1 LKQFKIVPQIYTAD
15 TVSAFCK
22 EFSVGAG
29 DLVFLSKSTQKYFS
43 GLLGD
48 AHVIYRNDYGS
59 GEPSDKMVEKI
70 YEDIKDIEYD
80 RVIAI
85 GGGTIVDTAKL
96 LALKQYMPV
105 SDLFEKKIPAERT
118 KKLII
123 VPTTCGTG
131 SEVTNISI
139 LELVSLHTKMGL
151 AVDALYAD
159 FAVLI
164 PQLLEDLPFKFFAT
178 SSIDALIH
186 ATESYLS
193 PKATSFSQ
201 MYSLEAVKII
211 LNGYMQIKKS
221 GHEARLPLLKDFLL
235 ASTYA
240 GIAFGNAGTG
250 AVHAM
255 SYSFGA
261 TYHVPHGEAN
271 YVLYTAV
278 FKKYQQIAPNG
289 LIKTLNEVISSILG
303 CAPNTVYESLEELLN
318 CILEKKPMS
327 KYGAQKDD
335 IAVFT
340 ENTITKQG
348 RLTANEYVPLDK
360 AAVMEIYKSVY

>member
-15 TVSAFCK
+15 TVAAFCK
-22 EFSVGAG
+22 EFSIGDG

-43 GLLGD
+43 GLLGN
-48 AHVIYRNDYGS
+48 AHVIYRNDYGT
-59 GEPSDKMVEKI
+59 GEPTDKMVEKI
-70 YEDIKDIEYD
+70 YADIKDVEYD

-96 LALKQYMPV
+96 LSLKQYMPV

-139 LELVSLHTKMGL
+139 LELTSLHTKMGL
-151 AVDALYAD
+151 AVDPLYAD

-164 PQLLEDLPFKFFAT
+164 PELLENLPFKYFAT

-193 PKATSFSQ
+193 PKATVFSQ
-201 MYSLEAVKII
+201 LYSIEAVKMI
-211 LNGYMQIKKS
+211 LNGYMQIKKN
-221 GHEARLPLLKDFLL
+221 GQAARIPLLQDFLI
-235 ASTYA
+235 ASAYA

-278 FKKYQQIAPNG
+278 FKKYQEKDPNG
-289 LIKTLNEVISSILG
+289 SIKKLNEVISSILG
-303 CAPNTVYESLEELLN
+303 CATNTVYESLEELLN
-318 CILEKKPMS
+318 FILEKKPMS
-327 KYGAQKDD
+327 QYGAVKED
-335 IAVFT
+335 IPVFT
-340 ENTITKQG
+340 ENTLTKQG

-360 AAVMEIYKSVY
+360 KDVMNIYTSVF